1 MDTTAIATLITNV
14 GFAAAAYIM
23 LFQWMK
29 EREKDTNETITKLTD
44 VINNNTLAI
53 QKLTD
58 KTEEHYHDPAKEA
71 EKDAEHK

>member
-1 MDTTAIATLITNV
+1 MDATAIATLITNV

-23 LFQWMK
+23 LFNWMK
-29 EREKDTNETITKLTD
+29 DREKQTNETINRLSD

-58 KTEEHYHDPAKEA
+58 KTEEHYHADMTGGTVNDSK
-71 EKDAEHK
+71 